1 MTKRLSKLSDEELEE
16 MTWEF
21 GGADR
26 NLELKGIRKF
36 KHNRES
42 EANGRDG
49 RFTPRK
55 PKRKK

>member
-1 MTKRLSKLSDEELEE
+1 MGRGLSQLSDEELED
-16 MTWEF
+16 MSWEF
-21 GGADR
+21 GGTDR